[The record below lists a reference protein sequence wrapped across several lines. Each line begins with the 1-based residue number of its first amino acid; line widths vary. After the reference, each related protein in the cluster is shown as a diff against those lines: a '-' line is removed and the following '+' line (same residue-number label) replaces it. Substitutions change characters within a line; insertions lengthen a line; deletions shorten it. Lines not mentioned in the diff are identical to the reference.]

1 MRLESVHDAVGHA
14 IWDTRAKSLGSCLT
28 LFNPTVFS
36 ALQSFQPRTVACQ
49 ASLSVEF
56 SRQEYWSGL
65 PCPTPGNL
73 PDPRIEPRSFKS
85 PALAGVFCTTTAT
98 WEMQWDVRPPHN
110 SPATNHL
117 PSPSFPWTPWGW
129 GVMKACRK
137 GVARDWISLE
147 KKRYLSWPWDQ
158 VGLRF
163 SQWVLPPNVY
173 NSKPF

>member
-36 ALQSFQPRTVACQ
+36 TLQSFQPRTVACQ

-73 PDPRIEPRSFKS
+73 PDLRFEPRSFKS

-98 WEMQWDVRPPHN
+98 WEMQWDVQTPTQLSCHKPPSQPIFPLN
-110 SPATNHL
+110 PLGVGGDEGMQERCCKRLNQSGKKMV
-117 PSPSFPWTPWGW
+117 SFLTMGSGW
-129 GVMKACRK
+129 SQ
-137 GVARDWISLE
+137 IFS
-147 KKRYLSWPWDQ
+147 
-158 VGLRF
+158 VG
-163 SQWVLPPNVY
+163 SS
-173 NSKPF
+173 SKCL

>member
-36 ALQSFQPRTVACQ
+36 TLQSFQPRTVACQ

-73 PDPRIEPRSFKS
+73 PDLRIEPRSFKS

-98 WEMQWDVRPPHN
+98 WEMQWDVQTPTQLSCHKPPSQPIFPLN
-110 SPATNHL
+110 LLGVGGDEGMQERCCKRLNQSGKKMV
-117 PSPSFPWTPWGW
+117 SFLTMGSGW
-129 GVMKACRK
+129 SQ
-137 GVARDWISLE
+137 IFS
-147 KKRYLSWPWDQ
+147 
-158 VGLRF
+158 VG
-163 SQWVLPPNVY
+163 SS
-173 NSKPF
+173 SKCL